1 MSDSWTG
8 EEHHVTDK
16 PGDIDALRR
25 KVEQAYGRWRAC
37 VEELAGPAP
46 DAAVQ
51 RAAQEECRKLQTAY
65 DSAVSTLQ
73 RARGGG

>member
-1 MSDSWTG
+1 
-8 EEHHVTDK
+8 VTDNSR
-16 PGDIDALRR
+16 DIDALRK

-46 DAAVQ
+46 EAAVQ

-65 DSAVSTLQ
+65 ETAVSALHQ
-73 RARGGG
+73 ARGSS